1 MKLLF
6 IFINVL
12 FSIKNESAGLEDNMN
27 LERRSSGLY
36 NVMFKPYVLEL
47 LNSKAV
53 AALKRT
59 PCWTNLHFLMTKPE
73 IFYLAKLPIARA
85 LFTKRIPEFQ
95 EYILNLKK
103 GPSAAKGTLIIK
115 VKMKIFEFKFIFV

>member
-12 FSIKNESAGLEDNMN
+12 FSIKNESASLEDNMN

-36 NVMFKPYVLEL
+36 KVLFKPYVLEL

-53 AALKRT
+53 ADLKRT

-73 IFYLAKLPIARA
+73 VYYLAKMPIARA
-85 LFTKRIPEFQ
+85 LFRARIPEFQ

-115 VKMKIFEFKFIFV
+115 VKMKAFD